1 MKKLILAAFSFFV
14 SAMLCGCAGE
24 KAPSSESRQADIPF
38 LPEGESASWKVE
50 GFAAPG
56 EIQEG
61 QALWSGEYRAWEKES
76 SFSAAEGEKLI
87 YLDEG
92 VQGAFFWR
100 FSLEER
106 EIAVSESE
114 RKYALELYDAA
125 GGEWTVKQF
134 TQADLGLEGQEGL
147 LVDMDCLDEEHYVFR
162 WVNFAKDE
170 EGMYRQTADCM
181 VYTDLAGDNRAVEMG
196 EALREKKIVPEPEA
210 AEQISLYGF
219 DWCCDGRGR
228 ICAGRW
234 DNGSYAFCVFDADG
248 TFLMESEAQTDA
260 VPVFPLRTEGGELI
274 FPVYVNSG
282 KCYEFLWADTEEGV
296 FRTLAKME
304 ASSPCI
310 AKMYGMRGDEIYY
323 ELSDSM
329 AGKAIVSWN
338 VKSGEQKK
346 VFDIQNAGIAGYT
359 ILLAL
364 PQGQSP
370 VLGLMKYGGGIRKA
384 WISDLSEQEPAKKED
399 GVRVALLAPWER
411 GAECAVLAST
421 ENPNLH
427 FAVEDALTQEARD
440 RIFAEMTQG
449 KGPDLLFVK
458 REDMYLLAEKGL
470 LADMGGLLDEGQKE
484 RILPGALE
492 LGTVDG
498 TLCGLPYAVSAHT
511 LMVSEDIWGE
521 DTWRLEDIIALME
534 AGKLEG
540 AVYSGMS
547 GRYEAPLM
555 AVLDLVMYG
564 FEDSFLIDW
573 ENRKCHFDDERFIRL
588 LELTKTDVSGA
599 VPDREA
605 LLKEGK
611 GIVQGWFAYE
621 STFLDFYKSMEKEG
635 GRIVGYPTE
644 GSCGSYLGEVGGM
657 LVVNANAADREAVI
671 CFLETLLG
679 EEMKQKMTGN
689 SLSIL
694 GLEPEACLVEDES
707 GVLRFFGG
715 KEVPVY
721 EDGTTALHRGADFLE
736 SCTAMP
742 RKYYQINSIL
752 SEELTAMY
760 SENKPARTTAEII
773 NSRVQ
778 LYLDEGN

>member
-14 SAMLCGCAGE
+14 SAMLCSCAGE
-24 KAPSSESRQADIPF
+24 KAPSSESGQTDMPF
-38 LPEGESASWKVE
+38 LPEGESASWKAE

-76 SFSAAEGEKLI
+76 GVSAGGKNLI

-92 VQGAFFWR
+92 ASGELFWR
-100 FSLEER
+100 FSAEES
-106 EIAVSESE
+106 EEGVSAAE
-114 RKYALELYDAA
+114 RKYAVEIYDTA
-125 GGEWTVKQF
+125 GGEWAVRQF
-134 TQADLGLEGQEGL
+134 TQADLGLESPEGSL
-147 LVDMDCLDEEHYVFR
+147 IDMDCLDKEHFVFR
-162 WVNFAKDE
+162 WVDFEKDAD
-170 EGMYRQTADCM
+170 GMYRQSADCM
-181 VYTDLAGDNRAVEMG
+181 VYTNLAGENRAVEMG
-196 EALREKKIVPEPEA
+196 RAFQEKGIVPEPEA
-210 AEQISLYGF
+210 AERHSLYGF
-219 DWCCDGRGR
+219 DWWCDGRGC

-234 DNGSYAFCVFDADG
+234 DNGSYAFCLFDADG
-248 TFLMESEAQTDA
+248 NFLMESRAGTGQG
-260 VPVFPLRTEGGELI
+260 PLSPLRTEDGELI
-274 FPVYVNSG
+274 FSIYDDSG
-282 KCYEFLWADTEEGV
+282 KCYDFQWADTEKAAFV
-296 FRTLAKME
+296 PLAKMA
-304 ASSPCI
+304 ASLPCI
-310 AKMYGMRGDEIYY
+310 SKLYGMREDEIYY
-323 ELSDSM
+323 ESSDSI
-329 AGKAIVSWN
+329 AGRAIVSWN
-338 VKSGEQKK
+338 VKSGEQKR
-346 VFDIQNAGIAGYT
+346 VFDIQKAGISGYT

-364 PQGQSP
+364 PQGRLP
-370 VLGLMKYGGGIRKA
+370 VLGLMKYGQGVRRA
-384 WISDLSEQEPAKKED
+384 WLSALSEQEPAQKEEA
-399 GVRVALLAPWER
+399 VQVALLVPWEK
-411 GAECAVLAST
+411 GAECAVMAST

-449 KGPDLLFVK
+449 KGPELLFVS

-470 LADMGGLLDEGQKE
+470 LTDMGGLLDEGQRE
-484 RILPGALE
+484 QILPGALE

-498 TLCGLPYAVSAHT
+498 TLCGLPYAVCAYT
-511 LMVSEDIWGE
+511 LMASADTWKE
-521 DTWRLEDIIALME
+521 DTWRLEDIIGLME
-534 AGKLEG
+534 AGELEG
-540 AVYSGMS
+540 VIYSGMS

-555 AVLDLVMYG
+555 TVLDLVMYS

-573 ENRKCHFDDERFIRL
+573 ENRECHFDDERFIRL
-588 LELTKTDVSGA
+588 LELTKTDVSG
-599 VPDREA
+599 VMPEGNA

-621 STFLDFYKSMEKEG
+621 AGFLDFYGSMEKEG

-679 EEMKQKMTGN
+679 AEMKQKMTGN

-752 SEELTAMY
+752 SEELMAMY